1 MKIFLLV
8 FSLALPAQQRD
19 WRAEMRQSFE
29 RMMVSEKKL
38 EDYGFTRRMLRKEMN
53 SDGSVKK
60 EERIVVRRE
69 LFEGEFATFVIEK
82 NGVATTPAQRAQ
94 AESEVRSN
102 RRSGKA
108 RGRASGRPGED
119 GWIEEFPEA
128 LAYTQ
133 DGEEI
138 VNGRKAWV
146 LRCEPRQGYKP
157 KNIRAKVFEK
167 MRGTVWIDQLEKD
180 IVRVDAEMFDAVS
193 VGFGVLGK
201 IDKGTRFH
209 LDRIRTTEGVW
220 LTAKTDVRFAVRIML
235 FKYLFNDI
243 VSETFDY
250 RLRPQH

>member
-8 FSLALPAQQRD
+8 FSLALSAQQRD

-29 RMMVSEKKL
+29 RMMVSEKRL
-38 EDYGFTRRMLRKEMN
+38 EDYGFVRRMHRKEMN

-60 EERIVVRRE
+60 EERLVVRRE
-69 LFEGEFATFVIEK
+69 LFEGDFATFVIEK

-94 AESEVRSN
+94 AEAEARAA
-102 RRSGKA
+102 RKAGKA

-128 LAYTQ
+128 LLYTLE
-133 DGEEI
+133 GEQSI
-138 VNGRKAWV
+138 NGRKVWV
-146 LRCEPRQGYKP
+146 LRCEPRPGYKP

-167 MRGTVWIDQLEKD
+167 MRGKVWIDQLEKD

-209 LDRIRTTEGVW
+209 LDRIRTSEGVW

-235 FKYLFNDI
+235 FKYLFNEI
-243 VSETFDY
+243 VSETSDY
-250 RLRPQH
+250 RLRPGS